1 MSDFIHS
8 DFKGDLL
15 LKKNRFSVI
24 KLCLVCIAFLIL
36 VLCYGKELINLPS
49 AVFKAL
55 SPVIFG
61 FVIAYALN
69 ILMCFFERLYF
80 PKHKGSATVLK
91 TKRPVCLALSVLSL
105 IAVIASVI
113 GIVIPELLSCI
124 GFIASE
130 LPLLADKL
138 FSNRIF
144 TKLVPKD
151 VLDSLNNFD
160 WHRCTSAC
168 IEYLVNGFNHIPN
181 RIINAV
187 TSLFSGV
194 IGVFIS
200 FITALYILASKE
212 VLLSRVKRLSDCY
225 LPLKFRTGLFHILS
239 VFNDSFR
246 SFIIGQCIEA
256 FILGILCTVGMLV
269 FRFPYATMIGALVG
283 ITAVIP
289 VAGAFIGAG
298 VGTVMIFTVSPF
310 KSLLFLLFFLVL
322 QQIEENL
329 IYPRVVGKSV
339 GLPSLLV
346 LIAVTFGAGIGGICG
361 ILLSVPVAS
370 ALYRLLCENVSFRE
384 NNPHSS
390 DTGAV

>member
-1 MSDFIHS
+1 MSGFIHS

-15 LKKNRFSVI
+15 KKNRFSAL
-24 KLCLVCIAFLIL
+24 KLCLVCIAVIILI
-36 VLCYGKELINLPS
+36 LCYGKTLINLPA
-49 AVFKAL
+49 AVLKAL

-80 PKHKGSATVLK
+80 PRHRSSRIIAK
-91 TKRPVCLALSVLSL
+91 TKRPVCLALAVFSL
-105 IAVIASVI
+105 AAVISSVI
-113 GIVIPELLSCI
+113 GIVIPELFSCI

-160 WHRCTSAC
+160 WQRCTSAC
-168 IEYLVNGFNHIPN
+168 IEYLVNGFNDIPN
-181 RIINAV
+181 KIINAV

-194 IGVFIS
+194 VGVFIS

-212 VLLSRVKRLSDCY
+212 TLISRVERLSVCY
-225 LPLKFRTGLFHILS
+225 LPQKFRTRLFHILS

-256 FILGILCTVGMLV
+256 FILGILCTVGMLI
-269 FRFPYATMIGALVG
+269 FGFPYATMIGALVG

-298 VGTVMIFTVSPF
+298 VGTIMIFTVSPF
-310 KSLLFLLFFLVL
+310 KSLLFLIFFLVL

-329 IYPRVVGKSV
+329 IYPKVVGKSV

-346 LIAVTFGAGIGGICG
+346 LISVTFGAGIGGICG
-361 ILLSVPVAS
+361 ILLSVPIAS
-370 ALYRLLCENVSFRE
+370 ALYRLLCENVSQHE
-384 NNPHSS
+384 ETLHNS
-390 DTGAV
+390 DI

>member
-1 MSDFIHS
+1 MSDFFYS

-15 LKKNRFSVI
+15 LKKNRFSAI
-24 KLCLVCIAFLIL
+24 KLCLVCIAVIIII
-36 VLCYGKELINLPS
+36 LCYGKTLINLPS

-69 ILMCFFERLYF
+69 ILMCFFQRWYF
-80 PKHKGSATVLK
+80 PKHQDSAAVIK
-91 TKRPVCLALSVLSL
+91 TRRPVCLALSVLSL

-138 FSNRIF
+138 FSNKIF
-144 TKLVPKD
+144 TGFIPKD
-151 VLDSLNNFD
+151 VLDSLDNFD
-160 WHRCTSAC
+160 WQRCTSAC
-168 IEYLVNGFNHIPN
+168 IEYLVNGFNNIPN
-181 RIINAV
+181 KLLNAV
-187 TSLFSGV
+187 TSLFTGV
-194 IGVFIS
+194 VGVFIS

-212 VLLSRVKRLSDCY
+212 TLILRVKRLSVCY
-225 LPLKFRTGLFHILS
+225 LPQNFRISLFHILS

-256 FILGILCTVGMLV
+256 FILGILCTVGMLI
-269 FRFPYATMIGALVG
+269 FGFPYATMIGALVG

-310 KSLLFLLFFLVL
+310 KSLLFLVFFLVL

-329 IYPRVVGKSV
+329 IYPKVVGKSV

-346 LIAVTFGAGIGGICG
+346 LISVTFGAGIGGICG
-361 ILLSVPVAS
+361 ILLSVPIAS
-370 ALYRLLCENVSFRE
+370 ALYRLLCENVTQRE
-384 NNPHSS
+384 ALTETDKNKG
-390 DTGAV
+390 T